1 GLKKARVAIQGV
13 GSVGLWLGRIL
24 KREGM
29 QLSVA
34 DLDATRAE
42 QAAHEL
48 SARVVAPDEVLGT
61 ACDVFAPCALGGVIS
76 TETVPELQPSI
87 VCGSANNVLAS
98 PEAGDALARRGVLYA
113 PDYLVNAGG
122 LIRGA
127 EYYLLKRRESGDSLA
142 RIYERMWRVLELA
155 REGGFSTAR

>member
-1 GLKKARVAIQGV
+1 
-13 GSVGLWLGRIL
+13 
-24 KREGM
+24 
-29 QLSVA
+29 
-34 DLDATRAE
+34 
-42 QAAHEL
+42 
-48 SARVVAPDEVLGT
+48 
-61 ACDVFAPCALGGVIS
+61 PCALGGVIS
-76 TETVPELQPSI
+76 TETVPELQASI

-142 RIYERMWRVLELA
+142 RIYERMRRVLELA
-155 REGGFSTAR
+155 REGGFSTARVADELAQARLRRPKFFRDLWWGDGSATASGGQES